1 MFLTCYL
8 HHGPKFETNK
18 QQRKIQWKM
27 SEVDDVKT
35 ISRQQFLGIDK
46 HINLMNSQILLFINT
61 CSSLECCYLH

>member
-18 QQRKIQWKM
+18 QQWKM
-27 SEVDDVKT
+27 SEIDVKT